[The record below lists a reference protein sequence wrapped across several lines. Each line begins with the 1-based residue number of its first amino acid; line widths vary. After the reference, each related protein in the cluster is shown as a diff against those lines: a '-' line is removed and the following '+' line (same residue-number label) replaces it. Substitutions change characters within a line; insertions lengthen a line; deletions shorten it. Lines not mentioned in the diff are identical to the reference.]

1 VLTILDNRSLT
12 LTKGTLRLCGGGLH
26 VSCSHPKGTTA
37 LRAFLD
43 TRRMNAGGYSERF
56 FDDHDRRKRSPHI
69 CRYEEGFC
77 ADYSVEKQILVVDD
91 KNELLHLMRRV
102 LEDEQYQVYILQE
115 GRDAFSRVKA
125 QLPDLLILDLRLG
138 DISGQD
144 ILKQLKDDPVTAD
157 IPVIVYTAAVL
168 EAEEVIRLIESDPDR
183 YQRVHVVQKPFELES
198 LLELVKRTL
207 EEPVDSL

>member
-1 VLTILDNRSLT
+1 MLCCSISPLGLSVRVIHD
-12 LTKGTLRLCGGGLH
+12 TLRLTLEYGI
-26 VSCSHPKGTTA
+26 
-37 LRAFLD
+37 LRND
-43 TRRMNAGGYSERF
+43 Y
-56 FDDHDRRKRSPHI
+56 DRRKRSSHI
-69 CRYEEGFC
+69 YQYEAGFC
-77 ADYSVEKQILVVDD
+77 ADCPVEKHILVVDD

-144 ILKQLKDDPVTAD
+144 ILKQLKDDPVTVD
-157 IPVIVYTAAVL
+157 IPIIVYTAAVL
-168 EAEEVIRLIESDPDR
+168 EAEEVIRLIESDPDHF
-183 YQRVHVVQKPFELES
+183 QRVYVVQKPFELES
-198 LLELVKRTL
+198 LLALVKRTL